1 MSANA
6 KQQNK
11 TFTSYIISYCLHA
24 SIETKLPLAEA
35 AAFFSGVFADF
46 LVVGLALVVVAF
58 LALAAVLLR
67 VVFAM
72 MTLLSKRKSTLVINS
87 CGRGVLNLCALTLHL
102 FTPKRRVKIS
112 V

>member
-11 TFTSYIISYCLHA
+11 TFTSYNVISYCLHA

-35 AAFFSGVFADF
+35 AAFCSGVFADF
-46 LVVGLALVVVAF
+46 LVGLALVVVAF
-58 LALAAVLLR
+58 LAFAAVLR

-72 MTLLSKRKSTLVINS
+72 MNVYS
-87 CGRGVLNLCALTLHL
+87 CAYGRG
-102 FTPKRRVKIS
+102 S
-112 V
+112 

>member
-1 MSANA
+1 MMRELQCQLKCKTT
-6 KQQNK
+6 KQNIHI
-11 TFTSYIISYCLHA
+11 YIISYCLHA

-58 LALAAVLLR
+58 LALAAVVR

-72 MTLLSKRKSTLVINS
+72 RLCLPLFQEHLLTRCGLWCVIIINS
-87 CGRGVLNLCALTLHL
+87 CCRG
-102 FTPKRRVKIS
+102 
-112 V
+112 

>member
-46 LVVGLALVVVAF
+46 LAGLALVVVAF
-58 LALAAVLLR
+58 LALAAVVR

-72 MTLLSKRKSTLVINS
+72 MTLLSISSKRKSTLV
-87 CGRGVLNLCALTLHL
+87 
-102 FTPKRRVKIS
+102 
-112 V
+112 